1 VTLVVSLFANHRGE
15 TGKIDEAASALVAGW
30 RAVIGEARTVSRGV
44 RATDTSPILAHARRR
59 LADDRAAAASRR

>member
-1 VTLVVSLFANHRGE
+1 
-15 TGKIDEAASALVAGW
+15 
-30 RAVIGEARTVSRGV
+30 V